1 MTVLEIPSPCFRLP
15 PSSRQFE
22 GATKLQQSSASI
34 AEASYAM
41 PRRSTLPTQ
50 VQYPE
55 DREQGCARTGADPL
69 TWRKETPF
77 YEWPAG
83 RRGAEAKVYMLE

>member
-1 MTVLEIPSPCFRLP
+1 MTVLEIPSPRFRLP

-22 GATKLQQSSASI
+22 GATKLQQSPASI

-69 TWRKETPF
+69 T
-77 YEWPAG
+77 
-83 RRGAEAKVYMLE
+83 